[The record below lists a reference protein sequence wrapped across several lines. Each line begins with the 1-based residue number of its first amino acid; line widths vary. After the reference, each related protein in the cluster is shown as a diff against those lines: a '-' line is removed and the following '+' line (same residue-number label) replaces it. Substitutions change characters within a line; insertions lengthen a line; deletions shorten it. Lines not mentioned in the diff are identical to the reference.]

1 MPTNPSTTET
11 TTESHVPAVPKQ
23 ADQASAWVSGL
34 DALERRPQL
43 TDAES
48 NLRRW
53 LLKLWNATWPKLLA
67 IAIVIGAW
75 QIVYLS
81 QWRPSWALPSPMAV
95 FEDMAT
101 FIPTAEF
108 WQAIGITMQRALTGF
123 ALALLI
129 GTVIGVAVS
138 RFKPL
143 RAAIGSLI
151 TGLQTMPSIMWFP
164 FAILLFQISEAAIMF
179 VVILGAV
186 PSIANGLISGI
197 DYVPPAWKRVG
208 TMLGMRGFGLYRHV
222 ILPASLPSFVSGL
235 KQGWAFAWR
244 SLMAGELLVIIA
256 GQGSIGALMQ
266 GAREFNNAPRVL
278 TWIIVVLT
286 IGIIVDMI
294 FKAIDSRLRRT
305 WGLTSG

>member
-1 MPTNPSTTET
+1 MPTKSDAGTKEQSDN
-11 TTESHVPAVPKQ
+11 AKN
-23 ADQASAWVSGL
+23 WVSGL
-34 DALERRPQL
+34 DALEEDPVGGKDSAL
-43 TDAES
+43 ADFGS
-48 NLRRW
+48 
-53 LLKLWNATWPKLLA
+53 KLWQATWPKLMA
-67 IAIVIGAW
+67 IALVVGAW
-75 QIVYLS
+75 QVLFWAE
-81 QWRPSWALPSPMAV
+81 WRPEWALPAPWPV
-95 FEDMAT
+95 FQDMVS

-108 WQAIGITMQRALTGF
+108 WQAIGITMQRAITGF
-123 ALALLI
+123 ALAVTI
-129 GTVIGVAVS
+129 GVVVGVAVS

-164 FAILLFQISEAAIMF
+164 FAILLFGISEAAIMF
-179 VVILGAV
+179 VVILGAA
-186 PSIANGLISGI
+186 PSVANGLISGI

-208 TMLGMRGFGLYRHV
+208 HMLGYRGLGMYRHV

-278 TWIIVVLT
+278 TWIIVVLV
-286 IGIIVDMI
+286 IGILVDIV
-294 FKAIDSRLRRT
+294 FKTIDNRLRRT
-305 WGLTSG
+305 WGLTPSQ